1 MSSSEKSNL
10 HLLDTEPVGRIFLRY
25 LIPSTIGMLLMAIN
39 IVADGIMVGNRL
51 GAEALAGVG
60 IAAPVYTIFF
70 AISLWL
76 GIGAATKYSMAMGA
90 DDERKAQ
97 TIFTHAIISIFLFT
111 LLIGLTAFLFRN
123 PLAYTLGANET
134 TFPYVA
140 DYLLVILLFGFIFTV
155 ENTFSIFV
163 RNDGAPNL
171 SMAGLIVTS
180 VVNIVL
186 NYIFLFI
193 LDYGVAGAALATI
206 IASFLGMLVLAAH
219 FFKKSNNLKLIRCSF
234 NKKLFTAI
242 MIIGFPS
249 FLSEV
254 GISVFTVS
262 HNITFEKMAGTE
274 GVAAFS
280 ILNYVHSVMLMMFLG
295 MGGAIQPLISYYQGS
310 RNEARKQE
318 TVRKATI
325 TVLLA
330 GAVFFIAGQF
340 ASGPIVSIFGDFPQ
354 EVRELASQGI
364 KLFFIAYL
372 FTGTNFVMMT
382 YYQSIGNV
390 RMATWI
396 TASREIIIM
405 LIFLLILPRL
415 FGLNGVWLS
424 IPASEAVVFSGI
436 YLYQRSARKLRR
448 LEGLS

>member
-1 MSSSEKSNL
+1 MSAPSSKL
-10 HLLDTEPVGRIFLRY
+10 HQLDTESVGRIFLRY

-70 AISLWL
+70 AISLWI

-90 DDERKAQ
+90 KKIDEAR
-97 TIFTHAIISIFLFT
+97 TIFTHAILSIFLFT
-111 LLIGLTAFLFRN
+111 LLIGLAAFIFRN
-123 PLAYTLGANET
+123 PLAYALGANST
-134 TFPYVA
+134 TFPFVS
-140 DYLLVILLFGFIFTV
+140 DYLFVILLFGFIFTV

-193 LDYGVAGAALATI
+193 FDFGVSGAAFATI
-206 IASFLGMLVLAAH
+206 IASFLGMLVLASH
-219 FFKKSNNLKLIRCSF
+219 FFKKTNNLKLIRFSF
-234 NKKLFTAI
+234 NKKLFAAI
-242 MIIGFPS
+242 LVIGFPS
-249 FLSEV
+249 FLSEL
-254 GISVFTVS
+254 GISVFTIS
-262 HNITFEKMAGTE
+262 HNIAFERAAGTE

-280 ILNYVHSVMLMMFLG
+280 ILNYVHSVMLMLFLG
-295 MGGAIQPLISYYQGS
+295 MGGAIQPLISYYHGAGNLDRQ
-310 RNEARKQE
+310 KE
-318 TVRKATI
+318 TIKKATW

-330 GAVFFIAGQF
+330 GAAFFLIGQF
-340 ASGPIVSIFGDFPQ
+340 AASPIVSIFGDFPKA
-354 EVRELASQGI
+354 VRDLASTGI
-364 KLFFIAYL
+364 NLFFIAYL

-382 YYQSIGNV
+382 YYQSVGNV

-396 TASREIIIM
+396 TASREIIVM
-405 LIFLLILPRL
+405 LVFLLILPRF
-415 FGLNGVWLS
+415 FGLNGIWLA
-424 IPASEAVVFSGI
+424 IPASEFLVFIGI
-436 YLYQRSARKLRR
+436 LLYQRKSTKL
-448 LEGLS
+448 L